1 MNENTEANTHLPS
14 INGYHAPQNAQN
26 NDEGNESFTI
36 SAEEAA
42 QILGVNRSRLSQLT
56 QKGVFAFERRK
67 IETRNRLFYRLNDI
81 LSHQRSQIGLQQLIP
96 QPTFSQTKAY
106 SSPEPHINQQELLDS
121 NSKQHA
127 SSYLKSSKN
136 AVPLREK
143 QKILRSAQEMH
154 HNIKQNQA
162 YTLNNTELQTIKEII
177 NKQDITLKILMN
189 EKSKTDHHFDHKIQQ
204 NLHSITH
211 CKNILN
217 LLKQDIALIFDSIQE
232 LSQNLLKENK
242 IKKFQYKTK
251 PKYIKKQPK

>member
-14 INGYHAPQNAQN
+14 INGYQAPQSAKN
-26 NDEGNESFTI
+26 NEEVNESFTI

-67 IETRNRLFYRLNDI
+67 IETRNRLFYRLNDL

-96 QPTFSQTKAY
+96 QPTFPQTKVF
-106 SSPEPHINQQELLDS
+106 SSTECQNNQQELLDS
-121 NSKQHA
+121 NSKHHA
-127 SSYLKSSKN
+127 STYLKSSKN
-136 AVPLREK
+136 VLPPR
-143 QKILRSAQEMH
+143 QKVLRSAQEMH

-162 YTLNNTELQTIKEII
+162 QSLNKVEIQTIKEII
-177 NKQDITLKILMN
+177 NKQDITLKILIN

-204 NLHSITH
+204 NLHSITQ

-217 LLKQDIALIFDSIQE
+217 LLKQDVVLMFESIQE
-232 LSQNLLKENK
+232 LSKNLLKENK
-242 IKKFQYKTK
+242 IKKFQNKTK
-251 PKYIKKQPK
+251 PKYLKKQPK